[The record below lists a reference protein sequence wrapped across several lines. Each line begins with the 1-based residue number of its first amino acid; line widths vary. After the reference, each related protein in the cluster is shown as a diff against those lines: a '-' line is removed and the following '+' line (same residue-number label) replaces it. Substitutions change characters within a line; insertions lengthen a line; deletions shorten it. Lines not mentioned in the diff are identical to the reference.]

1 MIKLESRCIVWETKD
16 VRRLSQMGANR
27 GKTDIFHGRTVKS
40 RSSFDEM
47 CWGSVLCFLHKR
59 FSPVL
64 FWLTGI
70 TQVGLYAG
78 TTRVRVLLDLCIW
91 DLFSVSTAFL
101 KWAASCKNV
110 SSGTW
115 GQRRPR
121 SACTESLAA
130 IESNN
135 GEQRLEWNLAHAQDD
150 VKPHILRMLE
160 GTLLLDSAPCNSL
173 SAFYMA
179 CSVN

>member
-1 MIKLESRCIVWETKD
+1 MSEDCLKWELIAE
-16 VRRLSQMGANR
+16 RLTFSMGERWKFGVALM
-27 GKTDIFHGRTVKS
+27 KFVED
-40 RSSFDEM
+40 
-47 CWGSVLCFLHKR
+47 LCYLLYKR

-91 DLFSVSTAFL
+91 DLFGVSTAFL

-135 GEQRLEWNLAHAQDD
+135 ARMKPCACAGWCESAHFAHARRYSFAWFG
-150 VKPHILRMLE
+150 PM
-160 GTLLLDSAPCNSL
+160 
-173 SAFYMA
+173 
-179 CSVN
+179 